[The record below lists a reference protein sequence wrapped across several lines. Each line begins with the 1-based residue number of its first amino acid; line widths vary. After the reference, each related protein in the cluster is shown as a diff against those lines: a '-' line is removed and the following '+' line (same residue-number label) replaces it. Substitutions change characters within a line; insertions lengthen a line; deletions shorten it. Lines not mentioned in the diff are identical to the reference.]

1 MWYASDHETFLS
13 FSIPFSFSIFGK
25 FQLQLPKPL
34 SNYFWAY
41 ESGDKS

>member
-13 FSIPFSFSIFGK
+13 FSIPFSFPQSGK
-25 FQLQLPKPL
+25 SQLQLPKPL

-41 ESGDKS
+41 ESGGKS